1 MSSVINLDIAKRVDI
16 VCRKGDTMTFSITM
30 TDSNGDAIN
39 VSSYSFLM
47 QVRSSDTDTTEIA
60 TGSPYLPL
68 ELSTGSGISVSGDSN
83 NIITV
88 TSSNIDFSGM
98 YVYDLQ
104 ATDTNNNVAT
114 WLYGTFKV
122 NEDVTF

>member
-39 VSSYSFLM
+39 VSSYSFKM
-47 QVRSSDTDTTEIA
+47 QVRSSDTDATDVATEA
-60 TGSPYLPL
+60 PHLPL
-68 ELSTGSGISVSGDSN
+68 ELTNSSGITVSGDSN

-88 TSSNIDFSGM
+88 TSSDIDFSGM

-104 ATDTNNNVAT
+104 ATDGNSNVAT